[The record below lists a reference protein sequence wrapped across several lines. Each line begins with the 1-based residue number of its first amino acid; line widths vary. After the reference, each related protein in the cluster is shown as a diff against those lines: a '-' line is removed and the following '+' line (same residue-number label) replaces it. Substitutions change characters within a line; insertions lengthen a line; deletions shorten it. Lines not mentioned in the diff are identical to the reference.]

1 MRRQYSLGV
10 EHAQNVFR
18 VMRNNVNFVGRCL
31 TLHSFSGSLVLVTV
45 ADETLVS
52 AMSAWSTFL
61 ETLCF
66 ASLVGEVVVHFV

>member
-1 MRRQYSLGV
+1 MRT
-10 EHAQNVFR
+10 VFR
-18 VMRNNVNFVGRCL
+18 FMKKNVNFVGSRSIL
-31 TLHSFSGSLVLVTV
+31 QSFSGSLVLVTV

-61 ETLCF
+61 EALCF